1 MWLHLSFIF
10 FYNFFF
16 ITAAIIV
23 SLAIRGT
30 YKIAPL
36 LIAFNIQGILQGTA
50 SLVGN
55 LIFLYLL
62 NRFVD
67 AVIPASDSSM
77 ISLLEE
83 DTLDETDATKSVKL
97 DVN

>member
-30 YKIAPL
+30 YKIAL
-36 LIAFNIQGILQGTA
+36 LLVAFNIQGILQGTA
-50 SLVGN
+50 SSAGN

-62 NRFVD
+62 NRFLD
-67 AVIPASDSSM
+67 TAKLALNSSE
-77 ISLLEE
+77 INIQE
-83 DTLDETDATKSVKL
+83 DNTLDETDASISLKL

>member
-1 MWLHLSFIF
+1 MIF

-36 LIAFNIQGILQGTA
+36 LVAFNIQGILQGTA
-50 SLVGN
+50 SLAGTV
-55 LIFLYLL
+55 IFLYLL
-62 NRFVD
+62 NRLLD
-67 AVIPASDSSM
+67 AAKLALNSSQ
-77 ISLLEE
+77 ISIQE
-83 DTLDETDATKSVKL
+83 DNTLDETDDSTPLKL
-97 DVN
+97 DVS